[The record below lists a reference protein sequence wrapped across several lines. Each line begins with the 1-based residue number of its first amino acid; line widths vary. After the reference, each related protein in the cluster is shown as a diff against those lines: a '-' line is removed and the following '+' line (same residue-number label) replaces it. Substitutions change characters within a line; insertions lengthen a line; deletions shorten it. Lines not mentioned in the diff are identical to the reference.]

1 MNTKILYWIL
11 GISGMFLAGCNS
23 ENDVVSAGSNLST
36 NPQTRNSVDNWIK
49 DNYTDP
55 YNIDVVY
62 RWTES
67 LTDQGR
73 YLYPAHI
80 DSVIPAL
87 NVIKKLWIDP
97 YSQVGGADFVKKLA
111 PRQIVLVGGL
121 NRNQSGTITLGLAE
135 AGKRIILFNVNLLE
149 KKNRNQL
156 TEFIK
161 TIQHEYVHILNQ
173 TKPFDIPTWG
183 RISPEGYTAQ
193 WFNETDIGSREV
205 GFITAYARANEGE
218 DFAEMASEMLGK
230 SFAEWNTLVNSVTS
244 FSSKTRIRA
253 KEKIV
258 SDYYLDNFKVNIYTL
273 QDSVYKATVRLT
285 K

>member
-1 MNTKILYWIL
+1 MKNTGLYCL
-11 GISGMFLAGCNS
+11 LSLLVGLLSGCSGDENNISP
-23 ENDVVSAGSNLST
+23 GSNLNT
-36 NPQTRNSVDNWIK
+36 NPKTLNNVDKWIK

-67 LTDQGR
+67 LADQGR
-73 YLYPAHI
+73 FLYPAHI

-87 NVIKKLWIDP
+87 SIIKKLWIDP
-97 YSQVGGADFVKKLA
+97 YSQVGGSDFVKNLA

-121 NRNQSGTITLGLAE
+121 NKNPSGTITLGLAE
-135 AGKRIILFNVNLLE
+135 AGKRITLFNVNLLK
-149 KKNRNQL
+149 KKNRNEL
-156 TEFIK
+156 TQFIK

-173 TKPFDIPTWG
+173 TKPFDVPTWG

-193 WFNETDIGSREV
+193 WFNETNTGSREV
-205 GFITAYARANEGE
+205 GFITAYARANEVE

-230 SFAEWNTLVNSVTS
+230 SFDEWNTLVNSVISST
-244 FSSKTRIRA
+244 SKTRIKA

-273 QDSVYKATVRLT
+273 QDSVYRATIRLT

>member
-1 MNTKILYWIL
+1 MKNKSVYWIL
-11 GISGMFLAGCNS
+11 GLFVILLSGCNS
-23 ENDVVSAGSNLST
+23 ENDNVSAGSNLST
-36 NPQTRNSVDNWIK
+36 DPQTRNKVDKWIK

-55 YNIDVVY
+55 YNIDVAY

-73 YLYPAHI
+73 YLSPAHI

-87 NVIKKLWIDP
+87 KIIKKLWIDP
-97 YSQVGGADFVKKLA
+97 YSQVGGADFVKKIA

-121 NRNQSGTITLGLAE
+121 NVNPSGTITLGLAE
-135 AGKRIILFNVNLLE
+135 AGKRITLFNVNLLE
-149 KKNRNQL
+149 KKNRYAL
-156 TEFIK
+156 TQFIK

-173 TKPFDIPTWG
+173 TKPFNVSTWG

-193 WFNETDIGSREV
+193 WFNENDPESRSA
-205 GFITAYARANEGE
+205 GFITAYARANESE
-218 DFAEMASEMLGK
+218 DFAEMASEMLGR
-230 SFAEWNTLVNSVTS
+230 SFGEWNTLITS
-244 FSSKTRIRA
+244 ITPPSGITKIRV

-273 QDSVYKATVRLT
+273 QDSVYRATIRLT
-285 K
+285 R